1 MRSDAEIVADGS
13 IVCCGSL
20 AGKVWLM
27 IELGKTLLGLGLLLV
42 VIGGVLVLSGRLGLP
57 IGKLPGDIA
66 YKGKSFSVY
75 IPLGTS
81 ILLSIVLSVIFYLL
95 SRFHR

>member
-1 MRSDAEIVADGS
+1 
-13 IVCCGSL
+13 
-20 AGKVWLM
+20 M